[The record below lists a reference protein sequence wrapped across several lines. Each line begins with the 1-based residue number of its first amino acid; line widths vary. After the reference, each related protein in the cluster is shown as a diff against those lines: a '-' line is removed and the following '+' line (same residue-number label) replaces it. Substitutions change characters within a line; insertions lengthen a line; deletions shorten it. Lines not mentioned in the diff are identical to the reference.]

1 MSDNDRI
8 RNREPTRR
16 VALKYGGT
24 LVAGGLA
31 GCMGSDSDPEASDSG
46 TNEASG
52 TDTGDEA
59 SDGTPTATETGTDP
73 DEEAPAGT
81 ENDDADTSYSVTMSP
96 VGAVEFDSVPE
107 TAAVYS
113 NHDADY
119 LVSLGQSDVITS
131 LGFPENFSAEYYDE
145 LPGVSLDTS
154 NLTTLYND
162 GVDKEIFFELDSD
175 VHHID
180 PVWMRGWSSFDE
192 SDIEELESN
201 VAPFFAN
208 YHSRTHIAPDSVPD
222 YQFYTIWE
230 LVDKYAQ
237 VYQVPERGEKLKAIR
252 DEMLA
257 DIRGKLPAKEE
268 RPEVGVVWYDR
279 KKESFWVYHLN
290 SPGFQNAHTRPLRA
304 NDALAEFDSGPR
316 SGWSESALIDMEAML
331 ETDPDVLV
339 QFSDWQNPDAATE
352 AFFALD
358 EHPVGQ
364 ELTAVQNDRL
374 YAGGD
379 AFQGPIINIFQIELT
394 ARQFYPDLFGEPPEP
409 GNASELGDMF
419 DPERVADIVNGNF

>member
-1 MSDNDRI
+1 MADDGRWCDTS
-8 RNREPTRR
+8 TRR
-16 VALKYGGT
+16 DTIKYGGA

-31 GCMGSDSDPEASDSG
+31 GCVGGDSDGSDDPGSSDADGAE
-46 TNEASG
+46 
-52 TDTGDEA
+52 TDTE
-59 SDGTPTATETGTDP
+59 TETETETETATETETETERD
-73 DEEAPAGT
+73 DET
-81 ENDDADTSYSVTMSP
+81 KDSSYSVTMSP
-96 VGAVEFDSVPE
+96 VGTVEFDSVPE
-107 TAAVYS
+107 KAAVYS

-131 LGFPENFSAEYYDE
+131 LGFPDNFSASYYDE
-145 LPGVSLDTS
+145 LPGVSFDTN
-154 NLTTLYND
+154 NLTKLYND
-162 GVDKEIFFELDSD
+162 GVDKEVFFELDSD

-180 PVWMRGWSSFDE
+180 PVWITGWSSFDE

-201 VAPFFAN
+201 IAPFFAN
-208 YHSRTHIAPDSVPD
+208 YHSRTNLAPDSAPD
-222 YQFYTIWE
+222 YQFYSIWE

-237 VYQVPERGEKLKAIR
+237 VYQVPERGEKLKAVR
-252 DEMLA
+252 DEMLE
-257 DIRGKLPAKEE
+257 DIRAKLPPQEE
-268 RPEVGVVWYDR
+268 RPEVAVVWYDR

-316 SGWSESALIDMEAML
+316 SGWTDSALIGMEAML
-331 ETDPDVLV
+331 ETDPDVLL

-358 EHPVGQ
+358 DHPVGQ

-394 ARQFYPDLFGEPPEP
+394 AKQFYPDLFGEPPEP
-409 GNASELGDMF
+409 ENTSELGEMF
-419 DPERVADIVNGNF
+419 DPQRVADIVNGDI